1 MLKSEK
7 QAAQAQLK
15 AEKAVLKEIE
25 AQYKQALDDIDE
37 KIASLLGRNDADMQ
51 NVIYQVQYQRQ
62 LKTQVQSILE
72 QLQANEF
79 ETISQF
85 LTQSYTD
92 GYVGAMYTMHSQG
105 VPIISPIDQ
114 RAVIRAVQTDSKL
127 NHDLYTELGVDITKL
142 KKSVTSEITR
152 GIATG
157 MMYDDI
163 ARNISLATKAPLSRT
178 KTIVRTESHRI
189 QQASAHDA
197 YMVAK
202 SKGADVVKQWDSTLD
217 GATRPLHQRLDGQ
230 IVELEEPFKVG
241 GMTAMYP
248 GDFGDPAQDCNCRC
262 RVNQRAKWALGKEE
276 LQTLKDRAKFFG
288 LEQEKEQTFTEF
300 KKKYIKAV
308 ESIPVARASSFT
320 AAKTLEEAEEY
331 AQRFVSKYKSKYT
344 GNVSFKGMDVDHAN
358 TVNRVLTTVFDDYDI
373 DTLGNVTTMNF
384 RESKWKSAVDDG
396 VAGAY
401 QWGGSGGTLYV
412 NQKLIGTAKV
422 ETAFTGKVEDLL
434 SQALGGVDT
443 LLENPNLKPKQRTY
457 LEALKKSGVQCVAQ
471 KADDFTESVIV
482 HEAGHMLDDK
492 VFRKAFKE
500 AGFDLS
506 ASMDKYASEIS
517 GYAVSTSQ
525 EYVAESFASY
535 WMGNTEILDP
545 DLVKI
550 FESTKGGAAKNSLKN
565 LIVMVQ

>member
-1 MLKSEK
+1 
-7 QAAQAQLK
+7 
-15 AEKAVLKEIE
+15 
-25 AQYKQALDDIDE
+25 
-37 KIASLLGRNDADMQ
+37 
-51 NVIYQVQYQRQ
+51 
-62 LKTQVQSILE
+62 
-72 QLQANEF
+72 
-79 ETISQF
+79 
-85 LTQSYTD
+85 
-92 GYVGAMYTMHSQG
+92 
-105 VPIISPIDQ
+105 
-114 RAVIRAVQTDSKL
+114 
-127 NHDLYTELGVDITKL
+127 
-142 KKSVTSEITR
+142 
-152 GIATG
+152 
-157 MMYDDI
+157 
-163 ARNISLATKAPLSRT
+163 
-178 KTIVRTESHRI
+178 
-189 QQASAHDA
+189 
-197 YMVAK
+197 
-202 SKGADVVKQWDSTLD
+202 
-217 GATRPLHQRLDGQ
+217 
-230 IVELEEPFKVG
+230 
-241 GMTAMYP
+241 
-248 GDFGDPAQDCNCRC
+248 
-262 RVNQRAKWALGKEE
+262 LGKEE

-288 LEQEKEQTFTEF
+288 LEQEKEQEKEQTFTEF

-308 ESIPVARASSFT
+308 ESIPVARTSSFT

-373 DTLGNVTTMNF
+373 DMLGNVTTMNF

-422 ETAFTGKVEDLL
+422 ETAFTGKAEDLL
-434 SQALGGVDT
+434 SQVLGGVDT

-506 ASMDKYASEIS
+506 ASMDKYASGIS

-550 FESTKGGAAKNSLKN
+550 FESTKGGAAKKLIEKSDSNGTIISELSAYGRSSKN
-565 LIVMVQ
+565 YPTIYLQKQEYAHVMSEIATHITEEQKAQSVFSKAIGDYIYTVENNGFGDYRVIGKKLIFDDGLDEIW